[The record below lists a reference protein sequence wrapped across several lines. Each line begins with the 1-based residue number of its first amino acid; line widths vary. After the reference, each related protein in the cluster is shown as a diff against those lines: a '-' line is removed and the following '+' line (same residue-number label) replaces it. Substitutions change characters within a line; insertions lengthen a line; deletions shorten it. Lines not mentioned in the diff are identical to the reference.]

1 MFKIVKSQFALV
13 VADEDV
19 PNFLFLRTFYDFL
32 SENPQIGSIRTSV
45 QPTKGHKG
53 VNSTIFADK
62 VFQAGALGISEFSVI
77 GNYIS
82 GQIWN
87 VKLMNEK
94 GIVQKL
100 EQNAGAQSSYPH
112 LYLNILVAA
121 QAQTMITSA
130 VGVLEGPNYGDSSL
144 HEVSGYFGAYSYG
157 KRIDQFIAL
166 RDALMEVFSV
176 STPSKFIAKD
186 FYNAYIR
193 LYAKFLMLICGA
205 NARQYV
211 KHGLDIKT
219 IANAFSLF
227 AMAAITRVPEYER
240 YEGQLIQN
248 VENVKDSLMSKY
260 GPIVG
265 Y

>member
-130 VGVLEGPNYGDSSL
+130 VGVLRDQIMVTVLLMKFQDILVLIATVRELINSSHSETL
-144 HEVSGYFGAYSYG
+144 LWKSFLFRHHQSLSP
-157 KRIDQFIAL
+157 RIF
-166 RDALMEVFSV
+166 
-176 STPSKFIAKD
+176 
-186 FYNAYIR
+186 
-193 LYAKFLMLICGA
+193 
-205 NARQYV
+205 
-211 KHGLDIKT
+211 
-219 IANAFSLF
+219 
-227 AMAAITRVPEYER
+227 ITRTSDCMP
-240 YEGQLIQN
+240 N
-248 VENVKDSLMSKY
+248 F
-260 GPIVG
+260 
-265 Y
+265 